1 MKIGEKLKLLRKIKG
16 YTQEELSEKLFI
28 SRKAY
33 ANLENDSTKIDLD
46 RLKKIADIYE
56 IELEDILNLNEGQA
70 FTNCFNNN
78 VNGFFSSENVS
89 SGSTND
95 EREFYF
101 KQIKLLIESF
111 NSERN
116 LFLETLKKLSNK

>member
-1 MKIGEKLKLLRKIKG
+1 MRIGEKLKLLRKIKG
-16 YTQEELSEKLFI
+16 YTQEELAEKLFI

-33 ANLENDSTKIDLD
+33 ANLENNSTKIDLD
-46 RLKKIADIYE
+46 RLKNIATVYE
-56 IELEDILNLNEGQA
+56 IELEDILNLNEGQV

-78 VNGFFSSENVS
+78 VNGFLSSENVY

-101 KQIKLLIESF
+101 KQIKLLIENF

-116 LFLETLKKLSNK
+116 LFLETLKNLKK

>member
-16 YTQEELSEKLFI
+16 YTQEELADKLFI

-33 ANLENDSTKIDLD
+33 ANLENDSTKIDLE
-46 RLKKIADIYE
+46 RLNKIATIYE
-56 IELEDILNLNEGQA
+56 IELEDILNLNEGQV

-78 VNGFFSSENVS
+78 INGFLSSENVY

-101 KQIKLLIESF
+101 NQIKLLIENF
-111 NSERN
+111 NIERN
-116 LFLETLKKLSNK
+116 LFLEALNKIIK